1 MRLALLQMDLAWE
14 DVAANHRRARR
25 LLEEAKAEG
34 ARLAILPEMF
44 STGFSM
50 RPEKIAQ
57 KPGGPSETFLR
68 DAARELGLWIIA
80 SIPEAGEPRP
90 RNVALVVSPEGS
102 VTRYAKIHP
111 FSFGGEHLHY
121 VGGERVVTVPID
133 GVRVTPFVCYDLR
146 FPEPFRLAAAETD
159 LFVVVANWPDQR
171 RDHWKTL
178 LRARAIENQAFVAA
192 VNRVGDGD
200 GLHYV
205 GDSAAVSPLGETL
218 AEGDD
223 QERLLIADVDPE
235 RVAKLRARFPALEDR
250 RPEAYKR

>member
-1 MRLALLQMDLAWE
+1 MRLALLQMNLEWE
-14 DVAANHRRARR
+14 DVAANHRHARR
-25 LLEEAKAEG
+25 LLAEAQAEG

-111 FSFGGEHLHY
+111 F
-121 VGGERVVTVPID
+121 
-133 GVRVTPFVCYDLR
+133 
-146 FPEPFRLAAAETD
+146 
-159 LFVVVANWPDQR
+159 
-171 RDHWKTL
+171 
-178 LRARAIENQAFVAA
+178 
-192 VNRVGDGD
+192 
-200 GLHYV
+200 
-205 GDSAAVSPLGETL
+205 
-218 AEGDD
+218 
-223 QERLLIADVDPE
+223 
-235 RVAKLRARFPALEDR
+235 
-250 RPEAYKR
+250 